1 MTIDKDL
8 IDRLRTRGEEMFTQ
22 VSAELMQ
29 NPRFV
34 QAMQGALKGKE
45 RVEDLVAQALKKA
58 NIPTRTEFKRATRR
72 IDALEDELADLKSTV
87 AAQPAARPRT
97 SRKAGG
103 PRAKASKKAGGSP
116 KKAPK
121 KVSRKASK
129 KVSKKAG

>member
-45 RVEDLVAQALKKA
+45 RVDDLVSQALKKA

-72 IDALEDELADLKSTV
+72 IEALEDELADLKKKV
-87 AAQPAARPRT
+87 MAKPGARPRT
-97 SRKAGG
+97 TRKAGG
-103 PRAKASKKAGGSP
+103 AGTRAAKKTGGTAKKTSKKASKKS
-116 KKAPK
+116 
-121 KVSRKASK
+121 
-129 KVSKKAG
+129 

>member
-45 RVEDLVAQALKKA
+45 RVEDVVSQTLKKA
-58 NIPTRTEFKRATRR
+58 NIPSRTEFKRATRR
-72 IDALEDELADLKSTV
+72 IEALEDELADLQKKV
-87 AAQPAARPRT
+87 AAKPARARAARKTARKT
-97 SRKAGG
+97 SSSRGKATKSGG
-103 PRAKASKKAGGSP
+103 ASARKASKKA
-116 KKAPK
+116 
-121 KVSRKASK
+121 SK
-129 KVSKKAG
+129 KKAG

>member
-34 QAMQGALKGKE
+34 QAMEGALKGKE
-45 RVEDLVAQALKKA
+45 RVEGLVSQALKKA

-72 IDALEDELADLKSTV
+72 IDALEDELADLKATV
-87 AAQPAARPRT
+87 AAQPAVRPRT

-103 PRAKASKKAGGSP
+103 PRAKASKKAGGPP

-121 KVSRKASK
+121 KVSRKVPK
-129 KVSKKAG
+129 RVSKKAG

>member
-45 RVEDLVAQALKKA
+45 RVEDVVSQTLKKA

-72 IDALEDELADLKSTV
+72 IEALEDELADLQKKV
-87 AAQPAARPRT
+87 AAKPARARAVRKT
-97 SRKAGG
+97 SSSRGKATKSGG
-103 PRAKASKKAGGSP
+103 ASARKASKKA
-116 KKAPK
+116 
-121 KVSRKASK
+121 SK
-129 KVSKKAG
+129 KKAG